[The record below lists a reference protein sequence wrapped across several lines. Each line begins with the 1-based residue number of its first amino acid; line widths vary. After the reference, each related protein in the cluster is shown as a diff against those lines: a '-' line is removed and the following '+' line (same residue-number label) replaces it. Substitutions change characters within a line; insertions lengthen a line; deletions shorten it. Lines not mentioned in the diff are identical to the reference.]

1 VKRLEVKSMVVLR
14 HHLKALRLPTITVEY
29 EYEKDGA
36 KFASDNV
43 DHLSHLLRPCELK
56 LPQLERKIAERSMKA
71 AKFPIA
77 KTSPRPTSWH
87 DPVSTRC

>member
-14 HHLKALRLPTITVEY
+14 HHLKALRLPTIT
-29 EYEKDGA
+29 
-36 KFASDNV
+36 DNV